1 MFYEEGTHLFR
12 AVYDQQGNFL
22 MQNLFEQEKL
32 SFDEFRKK
40 SWDLVVCNHFCYY
53 EPNESG
59 VQLLEIGDATY
70 QIDPRTDA
78 RVYNFFQDVWCIMYD
93 YGRTGTF
100 STDVNEDEIP
110 NFLEAYQNNMKEI
123 SQRRALQKVYHLEDN
138 FRMSDL
144 KQKLRSSNKKNILIS
159 IGATTLLN
167 QMILNALPVSEIVR
181 FCLFALCFSGFLYYN
196 SIRVAVLSQF
206 AKQTILKS
214 FLEVK
219 KEYELKER
227 EKVARKEKDHS
238 EHFELVSEKESSDIF
253 WQDIEKNF
261 ENLSLLVNQL
271 SGQKRSQY
279 LQKLRELNQFYFDH
293 MSEIRASSSNRSSVS
308 EEANLFN
315 FMQNRFWELLG
326 DIRSDLEQE
335 SNLQDLSQ
343 RKQKIEQLLQDA
355 SDDRIDEPSLTL
367 DVSSPVLDVS
377 GRQFTKEL
385 TPPFSNSPK

>member
-1 MFYEEGTHLFR
+1 MKQI
-12 AVYDQQGNFL
+12 VYD
-22 MQNLFEQEKL
+22 
-32 SFDEFRKK
+32 D
-40 SWDLVVCNHFCYY
+40 
-53 EPNESG
+53 
-59 VQLLEIGDATY
+59 
-70 QIDPRTDA
+70 
-78 RVYNFFQDVWCIMYD
+78 
-93 YGRTGTF
+93 
-100 STDVNEDEIP
+100 
-110 NFLEAYQNNMKEI
+110 
-123 SQRRALQKVYHLEDN
+123 LED
-138 FRMSDL
+138 FWKSL
-144 KQKLRSSNKKNILIS
+144 P
-159 IGATTLLN
+159 
-167 QMILNALPVSEIVR
+167 NAGDVS
-181 FCLFALCFSGFLYYN
+181 
-196 SIRVAVLSQF
+196 
-206 AKQTILKS
+206 T
-214 FLEVK
+214 
-219 KEYELKER
+219 
-227 EKVARKEKDHS
+227 
-238 EHFELVSEKESSDIF
+238 F